1 MLKMVNLVANKR
13 GFTLTEVLI
22 AIMILTIAIIAST
35 NLLVNL
41 RNSNEANMLTL
52 QAYYHASSGIEAV
65 RNIRDSNWLHNR
77 DWLSEDSVA
86 IWNSDFAV
94 GNSYSVD
101 LANGGLAQ
109 RAGAFGGGVQALSL
123 ASPFK
128 VSPFSGE
135 NVVGVNGEPTI
146 FSREI
151 LFEEYEEYQPNE
163 AVLVTSKVRFELNGK
178 EREVVLS
185 EVLTNWK
192 DGVF

>member
-1 MLKMVNLVANKR
+1 MSKMVNLVANKR

-22 AIMILTIAIIAST
+22 AIMILTIAIIAAT

-41 RNSNEANMLTL
+41 RNSNQANMLTL

-101 LANGGLAQ
+101 LANGGLSQ
-109 RAGAFGGGVQALSL
+109 GAGAFGGGVQALSL

-128 VSPFSGE
+128 VSAFSGE

-163 AVLVTSKVRFELNGK
+163 AVLVTSKVSFELNGK